1 MQIMTKFILAQKIGM
16 TQIFQDDRVIPL
28 TVLETGPIAIVQVK
42 TKERDGYWA
51 VQVGFGKKKKLSK
64 ALKKYFK
71 GLGNFRWLKEFRVKE
86 SEINNFKE
94 GDKIDISAFK
104 EGEKVKIVGISKAKG
119 FQGVVKRH
127 GFHGGPKTHGQ
138 KNRLRAPGSIGATHP
153 QHVPKGKKMAG
164 RMGGNR
170 ITVKNIEIVKII
182 PDKNIICVKGAVP
195 GKRGDL
201 VELLA
206 E

>member
-64 ALKKYFK
+64 ALKKHFK